1 MPDETET
8 CEGYYTADG
17 ELKEEFVCPKEEES
31 PELSYCCGFADFK
44 YCCSEP
50 GNYFPYEHGYMW
62 TLSIGALIGLGIAA
76 LVLLAF
82 IISVC
87 VLCYLF
93 FYTKPQRL
101 DSGLKL
107 STIHNTVTSDI
118 STLNVRNKQQVGSKG
133 RNPLLGQ
140 ESEATSMNIQR
151 ETLLASETQVEV
163 TSV

>member
-107 STIHNTVTSDI
+107 SNIHNTATSD
-118 STLNVRNKQQVGSKG
+118 NKENRKTKDTTNKPVCLSDGLPWPKYNKKEILHCCKVLQFYF
-133 RNPLLGQ
+133 RFL
-140 ESEATSMNIQR
+140 
-151 ETLLASETQVEV
+151 
-163 TSV
+163 